1 MGVQNDSNFEG
12 SVFEK
17 SLNFHN
23 KDKSIDD
30 KLKELPKS
38 DGAWQKCIDDNIV
51 PTNPVYTG
59 EAKEEPKTVKRPSKP
74 EYYLNIASVVATRS
88 TCIRRKFGAVIVKDD
103 TIISTGY
110 AGAPRGRENCCSR
123 GECFRME
130 NNIPAGTR
138 YEVCRSVHAEMN
150 AIINADPIKRKGATM
165 YLVGLENDG
174 SYTEADCCSMCKRMV
189 INSGITKM
197 VFRTKDKGVRT
208 VVVNE
213 WIAND
218 DSLTIHEGY

>member
-1 MGVQNDSNFEG
+1 
-12 SVFEK
+12 
-17 SLNFHN
+17 
-23 KDKSIDD
+23 
-30 KLKELPKS
+30 
-38 DGAWQKCIDDNIV
+38 
-51 PTNPVYTG
+51 
-59 EAKEEPKTVKRPSKP
+59 
-74 EYYLNIASVVATRS
+74 
-88 TCIRRKFGAVIVKDD
+88 
-103 TIISTGY
+103 
-110 AGAPRGRENCCSR
+110 
-123 GECFRME
+123 ME

-213 WIAND
+213 WIEND